1 MTKRIKLSCF
11 CASSLFF
18 FVVMIAL
25 CGFLAL
31 RVQDFPTMGT
41 RKRTVRVGMN
51 TVALMRQN
59 TTKEQK
65 VKATAPRQ
73 TIYAVTC
80 TYTRITQKA
89 DLTRLIQT
97 LMHVSSLHWIVVED
111 SDKETP
117 LVKKLLENS
126 GLKYTH
132 LYTKN
137 SAAIFK
143 HIQTLNM
150 ALAWIRANVGP
161 NEGVVYFMDDDNSYD
176 IKLFEEMRTTKV
188 VSVWPVGLVGGL
200 LVEGPVECKNGRVL
214 TWRVSWRPDR
224 TIPIDMAGFAINTA
238 LLHQHPD
245 GNFIDV
251 HDGESQFLGAL
262 GLTRDKAEG
271 KGKDCTEVY
280 VWHTQTQK
288 FTPESEGEIL
298 KLGPKYNPNIEV

>member
-1 MTKRIKLSCF
+1 MTNRVKLRYL
-11 CASSLFF
+11 CAISIFLL
-18 FVVMIAL
+18 VMVML
-25 CGFLAL
+25 WPFLSMMVFG
-31 RVQDFPTMGT
+31 RMGT
-41 RKRTVRVGMN
+41 RKRKVRVEMD
-51 TVALMRQN
+51 TIAA
-59 TTKEQK
+59 EQK
-65 VKATAPRQ
+65 LNPTALRSAKQQ

-97 LMHVSSLHWIVVED
+97 LMHVPSLHWIVVED
-111 SDKETP
+111 SDKKTS
-117 LVKKLLENS
+117 LIKKLLENS

-132 LYTKN
+132 LFAKN
-137 SAAIFK
+137 TAAIFK
-143 HIQTLNM
+143 HIQTLNI

-200 LVEGPVECKNGRVL
+200 LVEGPIECKNGRVL
-214 TWRVSWRPDR
+214 TWRLSWRPDR

-245 GNFIDV
+245 VNFIDV
-251 HDGESQFLGAL
+251 QDGESQFLGAL

-288 FTPESEGEIL
+288 FTPGSEGEML
-298 KLGPKYNPNIEV
+298 KLGPKYNPIIEV